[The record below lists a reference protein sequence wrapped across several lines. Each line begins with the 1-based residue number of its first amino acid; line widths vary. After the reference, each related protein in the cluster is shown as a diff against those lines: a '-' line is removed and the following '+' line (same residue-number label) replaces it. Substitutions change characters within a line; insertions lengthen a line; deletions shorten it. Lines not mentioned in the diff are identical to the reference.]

1 MVDWV
6 QVLGDVT
13 RWALVGGVC
22 VVVLAGCKSL
32 PPLDGRLDSKALQ
45 PAESA
50 ATPLGRA
57 LAPEI
62 EAHPGLSGI
71 FPLAD
76 AQDAFAARVLLA
88 RAAER
93 TLDVQYYIW
102 RGDMTGT
109 LLFEAL
115 HEAADRGVR
124 VRLLLDDNNTSG
136 LDPTLRALDAHPLI
150 EVRLFN
156 PFLVRSPR
164 VFGFLSDFSRLNRRM
179 HNKSFTA
186 DSQATIVGGRN
197 IGDEYFG
204 AGDGVLFADLDVI
217 AVGPVVTE
225 VSSDFDRYWASE
237 SSYPVGLLLPAAD
250 PEQLTRLA
258 TSASL
263 VERSPA
269 AASYVQA
276 IRESNF
282 IGQMLEGSLTFQWS
296 PTRLV
301 SDDPAKGLGRAE
313 PEALLPFQ
321 LHEIIGVPRSD
332 VELVS
337 PYFVPTQAGVEAF
350 VALAQMGVKV
360 RILTNSLDAT
370 DVAAVHSGYAK
381 HRRALLE
388 AGIELYEMR
397 RLNPEMDKRKRTGPF
412 GSSGSSLHAKT
423 FAVDRQ
429 RVFVGS
435 FNFDPRS
442 VNLNTELGLIIDNPV
457 LAGQIDD
464 MFNSDIARTAYEV
477 RLTDDGTLY
486 WIEQVGGQDVYHAR
500 EPGTTVWQRLGV
512 SVLALLP
519 IDWLL

>member
-1 MVDWV
+1 MADWV

-13 RWALVGGVC
+13 RWVLIGGVC
-22 VVVLAGCKSL
+22 VGLLAGCKSL
-32 PPLDGRLDSKALQ
+32 PSLDNRDESKALE

-57 LAPEI
+57 LASEI

-88 RAAER
+88 RAAVR

-109 LLFEAL
+109 LLFETL

-156 PFLVRSPR
+156 PFLLRSPR
-164 VFGFLSDFSRLNRRM
+164 LLGFLSDFSRLNRRM

-204 AGDGVLFADLDVI
+204 AGDGVLFADLDVL
-217 AVGPVVTE
+217 AVGPVVQE

-237 SSYPVGLLLPAAD
+237 SSYPVGLLLPPAD
-250 PEQLTRLA
+250 PEQLARLA

-282 IGQMLEGSLTFQWS
+282 IGKMLQGELSFQWS

-301 SDDPAKGLGRAE
+301 SDDPAKGLGKAE
-313 PEALLPFQ
+313 PEALLPYQ
-321 LHEIIGVPRSD
+321 LRDIIGVPRSD

-337 PYFVPTQAGVEAF
+337 PYFVPTQAGVDAF
-350 VALAQMGVKV
+350 VALAEQGAKV

-370 DVAAVHSGYAK
+370 DVEAVHSGYAK
-381 HRRALLE
+381 HRKALLE

-397 RLNPEMDKRKRTGPF
+397 RLNPEIDKRKRSGPF

-442 VNLNTELGLIIDNPV
+442 VNLNTELGLVIDNPA
-457 LAGQIDD
+457 LAGKIDD
-464 MFNSDIARTAYEV
+464 TFHNGIARNAYEV
-477 RLTDDGTLY
+477 RLTVDGKLY
-486 WIEQVGGQDVYHAR
+486 WVEQVGGQDVYHAR
-500 EPGTTVWQRLGV
+500 EPRTTLWQRMGV
-512 SVLALLP
+512 GLLALLP

>member
-1 MVDWV
+1 
-6 QVLGDVT
+6 
-13 RWALVGGVC
+13 
-22 VVVLAGCKSL
+22 
-32 PPLDGRLDSKALQ
+32 
-45 PAESA
+45 
-50 ATPLGRA
+50 
-57 LAPEI
+57 
-62 EAHPGLSGI
+62 
-71 FPLAD
+71 
-76 AQDAFAARVLLA
+76 
-88 RAAER
+88 
-93 TLDVQYYIW
+93 
-102 RGDMTGT
+102 
-109 LLFEAL
+109 
-115 HEAADRGVR
+115 
-124 VRLLLDDNNTSG
+124 
-136 LDPTLRALDAHPLI
+136 
-150 EVRLFN
+150 
-156 PFLVRSPR
+156 
-164 VFGFLSDFSRLNRRM
+164 M